1 MAIVR
6 YLDVVLVA
14 ITVPVL
20 LLAGL
25 PALGLLVGGAAWIF
39 SRVTAAFFEGQA
51 RARGDVRQ
59 AVGINVAAMVGR
71 AWVVALAVL
80 AVGLAGSRDDGATAA
95 ALVLAAFTVYFVMT
109 AFGRSLERKPT
120 TS

>member
-14 ITVPVL
+14 ITLPVL

-25 PALGLLVGGAAWIF
+25 PALGTLVGGGAWIF
-39 SRVTAAFFEGQA
+39 SRLTAVFFERQA
-51 RARGDVRQ
+51 RARGDIRQ
-59 AVGINVAAMVGR
+59 AVGINLAAMVAR
-71 AWVVALAVL
+71 AWLVALAIL
-80 AVGLAGSRDDGATAA
+80 AVGLAGSREDGATAA
-95 ALVLAAFTVYFVMT
+95 AIVLAAFTVYFVMT

-120 TS
+120 PS

>member
-1 MAIVR
+1 MLLVR
-6 YLDVVLVA
+6 YLDVALVA

-25 PALGLLVGGAAWIF
+25 PALGVLVGGGAWI
-39 SRVTAAFFEGQA
+39 
-51 RARGDVRQ
+51 
-59 AVGINVAAMVGR
+59 
-71 AWVVALAVL
+71 VALAIV
-80 AVGLAGSRDDGATAA
+80 AAGLAGSREDGATAA

-120 TS
+120 TT

>member
-1 MAIVR
+1 MTIVR

-25 PALGLLVGGAAWIF
+25 PALGLLVGGGAWIL
-39 SRVTAAFFEGQA
+39 SRVAAAYFEGQA
-51 RARGDVRQ
+51 RNHGDVRQ
-59 AVGINVAAMVGR
+59 AVGINVAAMIAR
-71 AWVVALAVL
+71 AWLVAVAIL
-80 AVGLAGSRDDGATAA
+80 AVGLAGSREDGAAAA

>member
-1 MAIVR
+1 VLLVR
-6 YLDVVLVA
+6 YLDVALVA

-25 PALGLLVGGAAWIF
+25 PALGVLVGGGAWIF
-39 SRVTAAFFEGQA
+39 SRVTAAYFEGQA
-51 RARGDVRQ
+51 RLRGDVRQ
-59 AVGINVAAMVGR
+59 AVGINIAAMLGR
-71 AWVVALAVL
+71 AWIVALAIV
-80 AVGLAGSRDDGATAA
+80 AAGLAGSREDGATAA

-120 TS
+120 TT

>member
-1 MAIVR
+1 VAIVR

-14 ITVPVL
+14 ITLPVL

-25 PALGLLVGGAAWIF
+25 PALGLLVGGGVWII
-39 SRVTAAFFEGQA
+39 SRVAAAVFEGQA
-51 RARGDVRQ
+51 RARGDIRQ
-59 AVGINVAAMVGR
+59 AVGINLAAMIAR
-71 AWVVALAVL
+71 AWLVALAIL
-80 AVGLAGSRDDGATAA
+80 AVGLAGSREDGATAA

-120 TS
+120 PS

>member
-1 MAIVR
+1 VAIVR

-14 ITVPVL
+14 ITLPVL

-25 PALGLLVGGAAWIF
+25 PALGVLVGGGAWIV
-39 SRVTAAFFEGQA
+39 SRVAAAFFEGQA

-59 AVGINVAAMVGR
+59 AVGINLAAMIAR
-71 AWVVALAVL
+71 AWLVALAIL
-80 AVGLAGSRDDGATAA
+80 AVGLAGSREDGATAA

-120 TS
+120 PS